1 MRGCGLYCAAGGSVD
16 TLEIWLVRHGE
27 TAASRDG
34 ILAGWADLP
43 LTERGEEQARAV
55 GPMLAGES
63 FHGVWS
69 SDLARAVTM
78 ARLAWGEPRTD
89 ARLREINFGV
99 LEGHPWQTLAPAY
112 KQAFIDFNGFHPPGG
127 ESLAEVRT
135 RVLAFLAT
143 LPLGRHLLFTHGG
156 VIRLLTRDAGR
167 DGFQPTGTVVGLD
180 WTSRRFLF
188 ERTCPIPSPLAFA
201 E

>member
-1 MRGCGLYCAAGGSVD
+1 LE

-34 ILAGWADLP
+34 VLAGWADLP
-43 LTERGEEQARAV
+43 LTELGREQARAV
-55 GPMLAGES
+55 APALAGEP

-69 SDLARAVTM
+69 SDLDRAVTT

-89 ARLREINFGV
+89 ARLREINFGT
-99 LEGHPWQTLAPAY
+99 LEGQPWQTLAPEY
-112 KQAFIDFNGFHPPGG
+112 KQAFIAFDGFHPPGG
-127 ESLAEVRT
+127 ESLDEVRE
-135 RVLAFLAT
+135 RVFAFLAV
-143 LPLGRHLLFTHGG
+143 LPAGRHLLFTHGG
-156 VIRLLTRDAGR
+156 VIRLLCRIAGR

-180 WTSRRFLF
+180 WSARRFLF
-188 ERTCPIPSPLAFA
+188 ERACPVPSPTAFT